1 MKKLLILQKLKHN
14 YKDLKMSKIYWIFIV
29 VMAALAIFWT
39 EETFSATTTILAPDG
54 TVTVCQVNKNVVI
67 CV

>member
-1 MKKLLILQKLKHN
+1 M
-14 YKDLKMSKIYWIFIV
+14 MSKTYWVFIT

>member
-1 MKKLLILQKLKHN
+1 
-14 YKDLKMSKIYWIFIV
+14 MSKIYWIFVI

-39 EETFSATTTILAPDG
+39 EKSFSQTIIAPDG
-54 TVTVCQVNKNVVI
+54 TVTVCTVSKDMII

>member
-1 MKKLLILQKLKHN
+1 MMN
-14 YKDLKMSKIYWIFIV
+14 KIYWIFIV

-54 TVTVCQVNKNVVI
+54 TVTVCQISKNVVI